1 MKKAKAITDF
11 GRSMPITSVRTGKPK
26 GYLPRYAVWGYNGY
40 WDGKDEVIA
49 TGNSLYDLKQEFGD
63 LPLHLIKER

>member
-40 WDGKDEVIA
+40 
-49 TGNSLYDLKQEFGD
+49 
-63 LPLHLIKER
+63 